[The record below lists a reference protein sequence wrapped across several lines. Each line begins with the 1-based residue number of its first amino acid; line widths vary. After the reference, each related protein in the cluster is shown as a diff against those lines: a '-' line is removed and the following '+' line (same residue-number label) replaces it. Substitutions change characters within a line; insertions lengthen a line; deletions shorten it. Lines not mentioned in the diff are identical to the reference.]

1 MSDREANKEKCPQE
15 ECPQAPTEKLN
26 EMPLNHAEG
35 GVQAGESQEPEAQ
48 TEGGLSEQELQ
59 NRIQQLEKNLEDKQ
73 KEVEKYKN
81 LWLRVQADFDNFRKR
96 TQRDIQ
102 EIHLYAGEQLIKDLL
117 PLVDNFERALNSI
130 EDKSSPIYKG
140 IDLIYQQLRKMLEKY
155 NVKEIDAQ
163 GKPFDPKFHEA
174 VMMVQSDEYESETV
188 VEVLQKGYLYHS
200 KVIRPSMVKV
210 AKK

>member
-15 ECPQAPTEKLN
+15 GCSQAPTEELN
-26 EMPLNHAEG
+26 EMPLNQAEG
-35 GVQAGESQEPEAQ
+35 GVQSGESQEPEAQ
-48 TEGGLSEQELQ
+48 TKGGLSEQELQ
-59 NRIQQLEKNLEDKQ
+59 NRIQQLEKNLEDKE

-117 PLVDNFERALNSI
+117 PLVDNFERALNSV
-130 EDKSSPIYKG
+130 EDKSGPIYKG
-140 IDLIYQQLRKMLEKY
+140 IDLIYQQLRKLLEKY

-163 GKPFDPKFHEA
+163 GKPFNPKFHEA
-174 VMMVQSDEYESETV
+174 VMMVQSDEYDSETV

>member
-1 MSDREANKEKCPQE
+1 
-15 ECPQAPTEKLN
+15 
-26 EMPLNHAEG
+26 
-35 GVQAGESQEPEAQ
+35 
-48 TEGGLSEQELQ
+48 
-59 NRIQQLEKNLEDKQ
+59 
-73 KEVEKYKN
+73 
-81 LWLRVQADFDNFRKR
+81 
-96 TQRDIQ
+96 
-102 EIHLYAGEQLIKDLL
+102 
-117 PLVDNFERALNSI
+117 
-130 EDKSSPIYKG
+130 
-140 IDLIYQQLRKMLEKY
+140 MLEKY